1 MDLTGRG
8 AANTSGNK
16 GIWPSA
22 DPGNAKA
29 TGYDSEGATLGFTK
43 IPYKARANVERQP
56 PDLGLFTGRRRTN
69 SRNPPAAR
77 SRGSRLEV
85 LGRVAGLRRE
95 RGERVPTL
103 SLRRLVERA
112 DVGHFETVS
121 VADLAVR
128 EGSDK
133 MIAEEEQ
140 MKKLPEKYRARIREE
155 EKLVALLKRA
165 HAEHDA
171 HLV

>member
-8 AANTSGNK
+8 AANTSRNK

-43 IPYKARANVERQP
+43 IPYKTRPNVERQP

-77 SRGSRLEV
+77 SRGSRL
-85 LGRVAGLRRE
+85 
-95 RGERVPTL
+95 T
-103 SLRRLVERA
+103 SSRA
-112 DVGHFETVS
+112 HGS
-121 VADLAVR
+121 VAVFLHGAS
-128 EGSDK
+128 GSASVSS
-133 MIAEEEQ
+133 IS
-140 MKKLPEKYRARIREE
+140 
-155 EKLVALLKRA
+155 
-165 HAEHDA
+165 
-171 HLV
+171 